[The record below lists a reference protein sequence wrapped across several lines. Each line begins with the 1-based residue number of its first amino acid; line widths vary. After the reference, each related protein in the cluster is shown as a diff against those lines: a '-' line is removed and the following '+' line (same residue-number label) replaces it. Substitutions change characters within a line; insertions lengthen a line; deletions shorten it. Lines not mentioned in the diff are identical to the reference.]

1 MYHND
6 QGESL
11 TAARPMVTVMGKKVC
26 DSVSSAVLVPISGSP
41 ATRES
46 ILDDNPP
53 QQQEGHCLHPSI
65 YLVFA
70 EQEFLSKIHELLQS
84 FKTLSAF
91 FCPIKD

>member
-1 MYHND
+1 
-6 QGESL
+6 
-11 TAARPMVTVMGKKVC
+11 MGKKVC

-53 QQQEGHCLHPSI
+53 QQQEGHCLHTSII

-70 EQEFLSKIHELLQS
+70 EQDLSKINKLLQS
-84 FKTLSAF
+84 IKTLSAF
-91 FCPIKD
+91 FAR